1 MAGKP
6 GRPGAAKSKKGGKV
20 GSGGNNK
27 QRLEGRGPTPKAEDR
42 KNHKAFKA
50 KQAAERKAVALGIKI
65 VGKGA
70 GNSSTARKFAS
81 ELDPKIANAR
91 TGKAA
96 PRSSRAGFAA
106 VSAAGSAAGGRAA
119 TGSSRGTAGT
129 RDGARRGEFLAPSAR
144 TAGSAGAAKR
154 SGQRVAKAENASE
167 VLSGRNSVL
176 EALRSKVPA
185 TALFIATRIE
195 MDERVKEAIKIA
207 ATRGVPVTELTR
219 PEIDRM
225 TGFDSVHQGIAL
237 QVPPYKYQH
246 PMELLDLILSR
257 GQKPLLVALDGITDP
272 RNLGAIIR
280 SVAAFGGQGVILP
293 QRRSTGVTASAWKTS
308 AGAAARVPVALAA
321 NLNAT
326 LKDLKK
332 RGCFIVGLDGGGD
345 MSLAEFSLG
354 TEPLV
359 LVVGSEG
366 KGLSRLVTENCDAV
380 VSIPITGD
388 TESLNAGIAASVTLY
403 EVSKRRA
410 AISKGKK

>member
-6 GRPGAAKSKKGGKV
+6 GRPGAAKGKKGGKV

-50 KQAAERKAVALGIKI
+50 KQAAERKAAALGIKV

-70 GNSSTARKFAS
+70 GNSATARKFAS
-81 ELDPKIANAR
+81 ELDPKIASSR
-91 TGKAA
+91 TGKATA
-96 PRSSRAGFAA
+96 RPNTRLATGTRAG
-106 VSAAGSAAGGRAA
+106 A
-119 TGSSRGTAGT
+119 TKGTAGT
-129 RDGARRGEFLAPSAR
+129 RDGARRGEFLAPGQR
-144 TAGSAGAAKR
+144 TAGAAGAAKR
-154 SGQRVAKAENASE
+154 AGQRVSKAENASE

-176 EALRSKVPA
+176 EALRSKVPS

-207 ATRGVPVTELTR
+207 ASRGIPVTELTR

-308 AGAAARVPVALAA
+308 AGAAARIPVALAA

-345 MSLAEFSLG
+345 MSLPEFTLG
-354 TEPLV
+354 SEPLV

-380 VSIPITGD
+380 VSIPISGD

-403 EVSKRRA
+403 EISKRRA
-410 AISKGKK
+410 VALKGKK